1 VPGPTPR
8 PVRLLAG
15 LAKAGTVDPAG
26 LVGVAG
32 FACAGGLVGNAGFAR
47 AAWAG
52 GLVGAAGFG
61 GADGSADRPVIGAAR
76 PVTRPD
82 AGGGLVVPEAGGGL
96 VGPDVGGRLVG
107 PAVVDGFLDG
117 FVDV

>member
-1 VPGPTPR
+1 VTRPRTVPVPGPTPR

-32 FACAGGLVGNAGFAR
+32 FA
-47 AAWAG
+47 WAG
-52 GLVGAAGFG
+52 GLVGVAGFD
-61 GADGSADRPVIGAAR
+61 GADGSADRPDIGAAR

-107 PAVVDGFLDG
+107 PDVVDGFVG
-117 FVDV
+117 V